1 MQGLN
6 APALKR
12 IYMWMV
18 GKSSPSFLPGAAE
31 QGNRNLRHQQT
42 PFLPL
47 R

>member
-18 GKSSPSFLPGAAE
+18 GKSSPSFLPEAAE

-42 PFLPL
+42 PSLPL